1 MKIIINVYPSGDFS
15 SVLSKLDEIMTT
27 QVEAAVEIAEVT
39 AKVTKIGTE
48 TSTLL
53 AKIQELI
60 DQINNAGQDI
70 SPEVQQAITDLQVQA
85 QIVDDLVPDAQ
96 P

>member
-1 MKIIINVYPSGDFS
+1 MKIIINVFTQGDFS
-15 SVLSKLDEIMTT
+15 SILTKLDEIMTT
-27 QVEAAVEIAEVT
+27 QTEAAVEIAEVT

-70 SPEVQQAITDLQVQA
+70 SPEVQQAITDLQAQA
-85 QIVDDLVPDAQ
+85 QIVDDLVPDVQ

>member
-1 MKIIINVYPSGDFS
+1 MKIIINVFTQGDFS
-15 SVLSKLDEIMTT
+15 SILTKLDEIMTT
-27 QVEAAVEIAEVT
+27 QTEAAVEIAEVT
-39 AKVTKIGTE
+39 AKVAKIGTE

-70 SPEVQQAITDLQVQA
+70 SPEVQQAITDLQAQA
-85 QIVDDLVPDAQ
+85 QIVDDLVPDVQ